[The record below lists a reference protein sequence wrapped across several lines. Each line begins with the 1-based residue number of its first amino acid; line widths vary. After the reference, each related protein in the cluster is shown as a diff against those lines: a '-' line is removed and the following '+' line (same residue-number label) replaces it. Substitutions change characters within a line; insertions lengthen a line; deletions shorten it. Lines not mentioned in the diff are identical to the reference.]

1 MHLILVGLNHKS
13 APVILREKL
22 AFQPEQTGVAVA
34 QLIQANGCKE
44 SQIIESIILSTCN
57 RVEIYALVTN
67 IEAGIERI
75 RSFLSNFHNIPLNE
89 FQAHLYSF
97 FDFDVVKHLFSVAS
111 GIESMVIGETQ
122 IQSQVKQAFELA
134 QKHKSVGPVLSTLF
148 RNALTVGK
156 RVRNETAISTLSL
169 SISRHALNL
178 MEQYYSNLTKLNVL
192 VIGVGVISEITL
204 RLLLKRGAN
213 NVKILNRTEQY
224 ARELAKVF
232 GIEAFGL
239 DKLKECIKE
248 ADVIISSTSAPHII
262 LDYDFVNGA
271 MEQRDRPLLIID
283 LAVPRDVDAEVNKL
297 ENVKLFDI
305 DDLNEKIEYNR
316 EQRIKEIK
324 AVREILH
331 EETAKFLSWYQSI
344 EVKPVITELRQKVE
358 EIREQEFE
366 RALRRFEK
374 VLSQKDVQVVNDL
387 SRRIINKILHQPI
400 VRLREEA
407 KDGNGQVYTAAV
419 RNLFSLKE
427 SSR

>member
-1 MHLILVGLNHKS
+1 MKS
-13 APVILREKL
+13 QK
-22 AFQPEQTGVAVA
+22 
-34 QLIQANGCKE
+34 
-44 SQIIESIILSTCN
+44 
-57 RVEIYALVTN
+57 
-67 IEAGIERI
+67 
-75 RSFLSNFHNIPLNE
+75 SN
-89 FQAHLYSF
+89 
-97 FDFDVVKHLFSVAS
+97 
-111 GIESMVIGETQ
+111 T
-122 IQSQVKQAFELA
+122 
-134 QKHKSVGPVLSTLF
+134 
-148 RNALTVGK
+148 
-156 RVRNETAISTLSL
+156 
-169 SISRHALNL
+169 
-178 MEQYYSNLTKLNVL
+178 
-192 VIGVGVISEITL
+192 
-204 RLLLKRGAN
+204 
-213 NVKILNRTEQY
+213 
-224 ARELAKVF
+224 KVF

-262 LDYDFVNGA
+262 LDYDFVHNA
-271 MEQRDRPLLIID
+271 MEQRDRPVLIID

-374 VLSQKDVQVVNDL
+374 VLSQKDVQLVNDL

-407 KDGNGQVYTAAV
+407 KDGNGQ
-419 RNLFSLKE
+419 E
-427 SSR
+427 